1 MTEGLAVHF
10 AVLVSDR
17 LAVLVLDGLAVFA
30 FEGLSL
36 LAADGLAMFAFE
48 GVALL
53 AADGL
58 ALLAFEGLALL
69 AADGL
74 AMLEADGLNSVLVLD
89 GLAVSLSAAVLQIEE
104 GGMRCASS
112 VTAELTN
119 QPMIAALRNGEFCVT
134 PVIFLTSFNT
144 F

>member
-1 MTEGLAVHF
+1 M
-10 AVLVSDR
+10 
-17 LAVLVLDGLAVFA
+17 FA
-30 FEGLSL
+30 FEGLAL
-36 LAADGLAMFAFE
+36 LAADGLVLLAFE
-48 GVALL
+48 GLALL

-58 ALLAFEGLALL
+58 ALLAADGLAVFAFEGLVLL
-69 AADGL
+69 PADGL

-119 QPMIAALRNGEFCVT
+119 QPIIAALSNGEFCVT

>member
-1 MTEGLAVHF
+1 M
-10 AVLVSDR
+10 
-17 LAVLVLDGLAVFA
+17 FA
-30 FEGLSL
+30 FEGL
-36 LAADGLAMFAFE
+36 
-48 GVALL
+48 ALL
-53 AADGL
+53 AAD
-58 ALLAFEGLALL
+58 GLALL

-119 QPMIAALRNGEFCVT
+119 QPIIAALSNGEFCVT

-144 F
+144 Y

>member
-1 MTEGLAVHF
+1 M
-10 AVLVSDR
+10 
-17 LAVLVLDGLAVFA
+17 FA
-30 FEGLSL
+30 FEGVALLAADGLALLAFEGLAL

-69 AADGL
+69 AAEGL
-74 AMLEADGLNSVLVLD
+74 AVFAFEGLVLLAADGLNSVLVLD

-119 QPMIAALRNGEFCVT
+119 QPIIAALSNGEFCVT

>member
-1 MTEGLAVHF
+1 M
-10 AVLVSDR
+10 
-17 LAVLVLDGLAVFA
+17 FA
-30 FEGLSL
+30 FEGLAL
-36 LAADGLAMFAFE
+36 LAADGL
-48 GVALL
+48 ALL

-58 ALLAFEGLALL
+58 ALLAFEGLALLAADGLAVFAFEGLVLL

-119 QPMIAALRNGEFCVT
+119 QPIIAALSNGEFCVT
-134 PVIFLTSFNT
+134 PVIFPTSFNT

>member
-1 MTEGLAVHF
+1 M
-10 AVLVSDR
+10 
-17 LAVLVLDGLAVFA
+17 FA
-30 FEGLSL
+30 FEGLALLAAEGLAL
-36 LAADGLAMFAFE
+36 LAADGLALVAFE
-48 GVALL
+48 GLALL

-58 ALLAFEGLALL
+58 ALLAADGLAVFAFEGLALL

-74 AMLEADGLNSVLVLD
+74 AMLEADGLNAVLVLD

-119 QPMIAALRNGEFCVT
+119 QPIIAALSNGEFCVT

>member
-1 MTEGLAVHF
+1 M
-10 AVLVSDR
+10 
-17 LAVLVLDGLAVFA
+17 FA
-30 FEGLSL
+30 FEGLAL
-36 LAADGLAMFAFE
+36 LAADGLALLAFE
-48 GVALL
+48 GLALLAADRLALLAFDGLALL

-74 AMLEADGLNSVLVLD
+74 AVFAFEGLVLLAADGLNSVLVLD

-119 QPMIAALRNGEFCVT
+119 QPIIAALSNGEFCVT

>member
-1 MTEGLAVHF
+1 
-10 AVLVSDR
+10 
-17 LAVLVLDGLAVFA
+17 
-30 FEGLSL
+30 
-36 LAADGLAMFAFE
+36 MFAFE

-74 AMLEADGLNSVLVLD
+74 AVFAFEGLVLLAADGLNSVLVLD

-119 QPMIAALRNGEFCVT
+119 QPIIAALSNGEFCVT